1 MSPFYLCSFDESVNS
16 VMQQCQVHVVIR
28 YLNETDGNIETRYYD
43 SKF

>member
-16 VMQQCQVHVVIR
+16 VMQQCQVDVVIR
-28 YLNETDGNIETRYYD
+28 YLNETAGNIETRYYD